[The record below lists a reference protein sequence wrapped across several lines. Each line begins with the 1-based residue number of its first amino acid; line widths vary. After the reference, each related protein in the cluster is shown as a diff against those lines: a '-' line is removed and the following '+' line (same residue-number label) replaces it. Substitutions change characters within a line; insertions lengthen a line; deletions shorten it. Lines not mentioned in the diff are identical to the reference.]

1 MLATRVASALVFG
14 PVLIAAGYFGGPLM
28 WLLVAAVIVLGLLE
42 LDRLFA
48 HAGRRAPPLL
58 TVPFGLAMAAAAA
71 ARRPDLLPPVFTLA
85 LLVTASA
92 PAVAPA
98 RLKAADGVAS
108 AFGVAYVGWL
118 ASHFILLRDLPG
130 GVAPFFVALIGTWVF
145 DSASYFAGRAFGRRK
160 LVPAT
165 SPGKTVEGLVGG
177 LFAGLPVVWWLAFW
191 WMGVGPDD
199 AAVLA
204 AVVVGAAQ
212 LGDLAESALKRGA
225 GQKDSGTLIPGHG
238 GVLDRFDSLLWVMP
252 AVYHVLRAWL
262 GVSG

>member
-28 WLLVAAVIVLGLLE
+28 WLLTGAVIILGLLE

-48 HAGRRAPPLL
+48 CGGRRAPPVL
-58 TVPFGLAMAAAAA
+58 TVPFGLAMATAAA
-71 ARRPDLLPPVFTLA
+71 ARRPDLLPPLFTLA
-85 LLVTASA
+85 LLVAVSA
-92 PAVAPA
+92 PAVAPG

-108 AFGVAYVGWL
+108 VFGVAYVGWL

-130 GVAPFFVALIGTWVF
+130 GAAPFFVALVGTWVF

-165 SPGKTVEGLVGG
+165 SPSKTVEGLVGG
-177 LFAGLPVVWWLAFW
+177 LMAGLLTVGWLASWWLK
-191 WMGVGPDD
+191 VGPGG

-204 AVVVGAAQ
+204 VVVVTAAQ

-225 GQKDSGTLIPGHG
+225 GLKDSGKLIPGHG

-252 AVYHVLRAWL
+252 AVYYLLRGWL